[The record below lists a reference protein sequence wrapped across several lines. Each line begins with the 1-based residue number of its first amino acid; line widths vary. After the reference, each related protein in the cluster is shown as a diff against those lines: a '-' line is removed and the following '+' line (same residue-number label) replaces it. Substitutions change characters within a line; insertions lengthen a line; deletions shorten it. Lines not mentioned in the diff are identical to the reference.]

1 MKKQSENKL
10 FAFKLSEKTQVKKED
25 SQWKARSGVS
35 TAGCSGIFTRA
46 DHYYRGKD
54 QGVYC

>member
-1 MKKQSENKL
+1 MKNQKETKL
-10 FAFKLSEKTQVKKED
+10 FAFKLSQSQQNIKAEK
-25 SQWKARSGVS
+25 QWKTRDSVS

-46 DHYYRGKD
+46 DDYYRGKD